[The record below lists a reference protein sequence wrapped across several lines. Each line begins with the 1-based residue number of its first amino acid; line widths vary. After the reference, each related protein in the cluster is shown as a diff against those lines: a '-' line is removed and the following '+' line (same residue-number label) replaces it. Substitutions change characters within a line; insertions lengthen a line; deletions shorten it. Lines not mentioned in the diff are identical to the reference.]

1 MKECSGCGRNL
12 MEDEL
17 ICPTCGFR
25 FKENGIKPG
34 KKPFFAAILL
44 LISGL
49 AALLLGAM
57 LYMGDTS
64 SMLEAAGTIIDIEIA
79 EGIFELIITI
89 CAITII
95 FIGILQFLGAYLSFK
110 RRNRFAVI
118 IIAFLGIFSIGM
130 MFASSILSL
139 IALVLVFISE
149 DDFL

>member
-1 MKECSGCGRNL
+1 
-12 MEDEL
+12 MEEEL
-17 ICPTCGFR
+17 ICPTCNFYFR
-25 FKENGIKPG
+25 KADEFQT
-34 KKPFFAAILL
+34 KKPIIAAILL
-44 LISGL
+44 LISGI
-49 AALLLGAM
+49 AALSLGAM
-57 LYMGDTS
+57 LYMGDAS
-64 SMLEAAGTIIDIEIA
+64 SMLEAVGTIIEIDIP